1 MIDWEAVRAEVTGYL
16 QALIRIDTTN
26 PPGNESKAAHYLE
39 GILRQEGFDPS
50 SSSPHPSEATSS
62 RGCPAATNR
71 RSCSWDIPTWWPPS
85 RSTGPTRPSRVP
97 LADGCVWGR
106 GALDMKNMVA
116 TNLMVLLLLQREG
129 VQLNRDIVFAAT
141 ADEEAG
147 KGNHGPGWIID
158 HRPELWDAPLI
169 ITEGG
174 GSDFAVGGQ
183 RFYTC
188 QTGQK
193 GLCRLHLIARGT
205 PGHGSM
211 PHGDSAI
218 VKLSKALAGL
228 EGAVFPA
235 HISASVR
242 HFVEGIASRRPA
254 PEAALWQQVLD
265 PTTSDAALRDLP
277 IGNTLRRE
285 LGAVLHNTASATMVQ
300 AGSKINVIPGEATAW
315 IDGRLVPGQTAESF
329 AAELRAFVGEEVAIE
344 IDQYTPP
351 LEASSDTP
359 LFQTIVEVMQE
370 HEPNAPVLPYLMPA
384 GTDAKHIVPRRP
396 ETQIYG
402 FMPYRQQP
410 GEEEMA
416 LIHGHDERISV
427 EELLFATQVLYEI
440 VCRFG
445 GDREPLARIDDSD
458 AIVDFEDQNLIAGVE
473 RYLEHRPGAPTV
485 RWCGLGR

>member
-26 PPGNESKAAHYLE
+26 PPGNESKAARYLE
-39 GILRQEGFDPS
+39 GILRQEGFDPLFVES
-50 SSSPHPSEATSS
+50 APERGNVLARLSGGDEPPLMLLGHTDVVAAEPEHWTHPPFSGA
-62 RGCPAATNR
+62 
-71 RSCSWDIPTWWPPS
+71 
-85 RSTGPTRPSRVP
+85 

-129 VQLNRDIVFAAT
+129 VQLNRDLIFAAT

-158 HRPELWDAPLI
+158 NRPDLWDAPLI

-174 GSDFAVGGQ
+174 GSDFSVGEQ

-193 GLCRLHLIARGT
+193 GLCRLRLIARGR

-218 VKLSKALAGL
+218 VKLSRALAGL

-235 HISASVR
+235 HVSASVR
-242 HFVEGIASRRPA
+242 RFVEGIASRRPA
-254 PEAALWQQVLD
+254 PEATLWQQVLA
-265 PTTSDAALRDLP
+265 PATADAALRDLP

-285 LGAVLHNTASATMVQ
+285 LGAVLHNTASATMLQ

-329 AAELRAFVGEEVAIE
+329 AAELRAFVGEEAAIE

-351 LEASSDTP
+351 LEASSDTS
-359 LFQTIVEVMQE
+359 LFQMIVEVMQE

-410 GEEEMA
+410 GEEEMS

-445 GDREPLARIDDSD
+445 GL
-458 AIVDFEDQNLIAGVE
+458 NT
-473 RYLEHRPGAPTV
+473 RP
-485 RWCGLGR
+485 

>member
-1 MIDWEAVRAEVTGYL
+1 MIDWEAVRAEVTGHL

-26 PPGNESKAAHYLE
+26 PPGNESEAAHYLE
-39 GILRQEGFDPS
+39 GVLRREGFDPLFVES
-50 SSSPHPSEATSS
+50 APGRGNVLARLAGGDEPSLMLLGHTDVVAVEPEHWTHPPFSGA
-62 RGCPAATNR
+62 
-71 RSCSWDIPTWWPPS
+71 
-85 RSTGPTRPSRVP
+85 

-158 HRPELWDAPLI
+158 NRPELWDAPLI

-174 GSDFAVGGQ
+174 GSDFAVGEQ

-193 GLCRLHLIARGT
+193 GLCRLRLIARGT

-218 VKLSKALAGL
+218 IKLSRALAGL

-235 HISASVR
+235 HVSASVR
-242 HFVEGIASRRPA
+242 RFIEGIVGRRPA
-254 PEAALWQQVLD
+254 AEAALWQQVLA
-265 PTTSDAALRDLP
+265 PATADAALRNLP
-277 IGNTLRRE
+277 IGSPLRRE
-285 LGAVLHNTASATMVQ
+285 LGAVLHNTASPTMVQ

-329 AAELRAFVGEEVAIE
+329 AAELRAFVGDEVAIE

-359 LFQTIVEVMQE
+359 LFRTVAAVMQE
-370 HEPNAPVLPYLMPA
+370 REPDAPMLPYLMPA

-410 GEEEMA
+410 GEEEME
-416 LIHGHDERISV
+416 LIHGHDERTSV
-427 EELLFATQVLYEI
+427 QELLFATQVLYEI

-445 GDREPLARIDDSD
+445 E
-458 AIVDFEDQNLIAGVE
+458 VK
-473 RYLEHRPGAPTV
+473 
-485 RWCGLGR
+485 

>member
-1 MIDWEAVRAEVTGYL
+1 MINWEAVRAEVTRHL

-26 PPGNESKAAHYLE
+26 PPGNESEAARYLE
-39 GILRQEGFDPS
+39 GVLRREGFEPLFVESAPGRGNVLARLAGGDGP
-50 SSSPHPSEATSS
+50 PLMLLGHTDVVAAEPEHWTHPPFSGA
-62 RGCPAATNR
+62 
-71 RSCSWDIPTWWPPS
+71 
-85 RSTGPTRPSRVP
+85 

-116 TNLMVLLLLQREG
+116 ANLMVLLLLQRES
-129 VQLNRDIVFAAT
+129 VRLNRDIIFAAT

-158 HRPELWDAPLI
+158 NRPDLWDAPLI

-174 GSDFAVGGQ
+174 GSDFAVGEQ

-193 GLCRLHLIARGT
+193 GLCRLRLIARGT

-218 VKLSKALAGL
+218 VKLSRALAGL
-228 EGAVFPA
+228 AGAAFPA
-235 HISASVR
+235 HMSASVR
-242 HFVEGIASRRPA
+242 RFVEGIASRRPA
-254 PEAALWQQVLD
+254 PEAALWRQVLD
-265 PTTSDAALRDLP
+265 PATADTALCALP
-277 IGNTLRRE
+277 ISSTLRRE
-285 LGAVLHNTASATMVQ
+285 LGAVLHNTASPTMAQ

-315 IDGRLVPGQTAESF
+315 IDGRLVPGQTPENF
-329 AAELRAFVGEEVAIE
+329 VAELRAFVGDEVAIE
-344 IDQYTPP
+344 VDQCTPP

-359 LFQTIVEVMQE
+359 LFRTIAAVMQKR
-370 HEPNAPVLPYLMPA
+370 EPDAPVLPYLMPA

-410 GEEEMA
+410 GEEEME
-416 LIHGHDERISV
+416 LIHGHDERTSV

-445 GDREPLARIDDSD
+445 G
-458 AIVDFEDQNLIAGVE
+458 VE
-473 RYLEHRPGAPTV
+473 YR
-485 RWCGLGR
+485 